1 MGAMTEAIE
10 IGCPLGRL
18 ALEARDDRISAV
30 RFDAWERPTGRATPE
45 LEAASKQLE
54 EYFAGSR
61 RTFSLPLAL
70 PPAPFDSAVL
80 AELRRIPYSEP
91 TTYGAVTSELGL
103 DPGLV
108 RRVAAAI
115 GRNPL
120 PILIPCHR
128 VVGADGSLTG
138 YGGGLERKAR
148 LLALEAGQLQ
158 LAPV

>member
-1 MGAMTEAIE
+1 MTEAIE
-10 IGCPLGRL
+10 IECPLGLL
-18 ALEARDDRISAV
+18 ALEARAGLLSAV
-30 RFDAWERPTGRATPE
+30 RFDSDGLETIKSTPE
-45 LEAASKQLE
+45 LDAASMQLG

-61 RTFSLPLAL
+61 QLFSLPLAM
-70 PPAPFDSAVL
+70 PEAPFDRAVL
-80 AELRRIPYSEP
+80 AQLGRIPYGER

-103 DPGLV
+103 EPDLV
-108 RRVAAAI
+108 RKVAAAI

-148 LLALEAGQLQ
+148 LLALEADQLQ
-158 LAPV
+158 LAPI